1 MTTNELIKLIEEL
14 GLTPDFDHVL
24 YCDGEEHDVLSV
36 FNREGTV
43 ANVYVNMVGL
53 WYCHESYF
61 DKLEPHKRHKLL
73 DAIIEYS
80 YTPVIDREE
89 EKRYIFPLPGLI
101 TTDGDQQY
109 LTQKGG
115 HWFACRRKKNLRQT
129 WTEKEIVWI
138 PEEYRHLKTEVSE
151 WDGKE

>member
-1 MTTNELIKLIEEL
+1 MKTNQLVKAIERLGLEADFDYVWNGEEECEILSAYYGGNEVLRASLDWTGEWFVFESAFEEL
-14 GLTPDFDHVL
+14 DP
-24 YCDGEEHDVLSV
+24 Y
-36 FNREGTV
+36 
-43 ANVYVNMVGL
+43 
-53 WYCHESYF
+53 
-61 DKLEPHKRHKLL
+61 KRNKLL
-73 DAIIEYS
+73 NSFIDFAN
-80 YTPVIDREE
+80 TPFDEREE

-101 TTDGDQQY
+101 TTDGEQQY
-109 LTQKGG
+109 LTQKGT

>member
-101 TTDGDQQY
+101 TTDGEQQY

-115 HWFACRRKKNLRQT
+115 HWFACRRKKDLRQT
-129 WTEKEIVWI
+129 WKEKHIKYV
-138 PEEYRHLKTEVSE
+138 PEVYRDFKVELK
-151 WDGKE
+151 K

>member
-24 YCDGEEHDVLSV
+24 YCDGEERDVLSV

-101 TTDGDQQY
+101 TTDGEQQY
-109 LTQKGG
+109 LTQKGDIG
-115 HWFACRRKKNLRQT
+115 LRAGERRICGRHGKRSISSTCQRCTVILR
-129 WTEKEIVWI
+129 W
-138 PEEYRHLKTEVSE
+138 S
-151 WDGKE
+151 